1 MAGLDNQ
8 IWAMNAHDTIRRK
21 LENLETEHRDLD
33 DVITRIAV
41 GPAYDQLQV
50 QRLKKRRLT
59 IRRSRVLPLSEA
71 SGLITDSD

>member
-8 IWAMNAHDTIRRK
+8 IWAMNAHDTLRRK

-50 QRLKKRRLT
+50 QRLKKRRLI
-59 IRRSRVLPLSEA
+59 IRDEIVKLRGKILPDIIA
-71 SGLITDSD
+71 